1 MRKFLFVFASA
12 VILAM
17 ITPAVA
23 QHVPSPPGVPV
34 IPRQSFGVTD
44 PNAVNRECASGF
56 SAETCLRR
64 ENAIESGAPS
74 VTDSTKNYLGECA
87 IGSSEETCRRRRQT
101 YNPPGQN

>member
-1 MRKFLFVFASA
+1 MRKFLFVFTSA

-17 ITPAVA
+17 IIPAVA
-23 QHVPSPPGVPV
+23 QNVPSPPGVPV
-34 IPRQSFGVTD
+34 TPGGSFGVTD
-44 PNAVNRECASGF
+44 PNAVNRECARGF

-87 IGSSEETCRRRRQT
+87 VGSSEETCRRRGQK

>member
-1 MRKFLFVFASA
+1 MRKFLFVFTSTA
-12 VILAM
+12 ILAM
-17 ITPAVA
+17 IISAVA
-23 QHVPSPPGVPV
+23 QYVPSQSGVPV
-34 IPRQSFGVTD
+34 APRGSFGVTD
-44 PNAVNRECASGF
+44 PNAVNRECARGF

-87 IGSSEETCRRRRQT
+87 VGSSEETCRRRGQK

>member
-1 MRKFLFVFASA
+1 MKKVLFVFASA

-17 ITPAVA
+17 IIPAVA
-23 QHVPSPPGVPV
+23 QYVPSPPGVPV
-34 IPRQSFGVTD
+34 APRGSFGVTD
-44 PNAVNRECASGF
+44 PNAVNRECARGF

-87 IGSSEETCRRRRQT
+87 VGSSEETCRRRGQK